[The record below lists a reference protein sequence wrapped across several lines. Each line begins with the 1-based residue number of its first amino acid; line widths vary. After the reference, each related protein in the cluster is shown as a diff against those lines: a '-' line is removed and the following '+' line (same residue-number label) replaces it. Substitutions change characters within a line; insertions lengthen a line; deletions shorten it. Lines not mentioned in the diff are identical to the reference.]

1 MMTMNMKKDTENPLL
16 TQRFENAFA
25 YVFQLHAHQLRKGGT
40 VPYISHLM
48 SVAALVLEDGGDEDA
63 AIAAL
68 LHDAVEDQ
76 GGEIIRDQ
84 IQRQFGDRVLH
95 IVDACTESVEIPKPP
110 WKQRK
115 MQALARMEQSEPEI
129 LRVMLADKLHNLRSI
144 DADWQRQGDRVWLRF
159 NASRTEVLWFYGAC
173 LEVVRDRFDSPM
185 VTELDVLLNNLKNS

>member
-1 MMTMNMKKDTENPLL
+1 MNMKNDIENPLL
-16 TQRFENAFA
+16 TQRFENAFV
-25 YVFQLHAHQLRKGGT
+25 YVFQLHAYQLRKGGT

-76 GGEIIRDQ
+76 GGGAIRDE
-84 IQRQFGDRVLH
+84 IQQRFGDRVLH

-115 MQALARMEQSEPEI
+115 IQALVRMEQSEPEI

-144 DADWQRQGDRVWLRF
+144 YADWQRQGDRVWLRF

-173 LEVVRDRFDSPM
+173 IEAVGDRFDSPM
-185 VTELDVLLNNLKNS
+185 VTELDVLLNNFKIS